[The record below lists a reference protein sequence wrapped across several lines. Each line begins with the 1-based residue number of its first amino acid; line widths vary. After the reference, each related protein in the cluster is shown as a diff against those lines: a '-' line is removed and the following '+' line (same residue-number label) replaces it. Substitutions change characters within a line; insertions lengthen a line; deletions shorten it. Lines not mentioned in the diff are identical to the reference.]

1 MQTSLQELDKKL
13 SEVGNTDHYD
23 EFSVGKYE
31 GPDDSDKSVRPT
43 TAAGTSLDRLV
54 KDIKE
59 KVRVAKDFWVQ
70 LPYSVCNNE
79 QIAAPPGNDTDC
91 WNGKDRA
98 RFVDT
103 KIGDLIMPC

>member
-1 MQTSLQELDKKL
+1 MEKKL
-13 SEVGNTDHYD
+13 KEVGGSVGDTYD
-23 EFSVGKYE
+23 EFSLGRYE
-31 GPDDSDKSVRPT
+31 GTDNSDKSVRPT

-70 LPYSVCNNE
+70 LPYTVCNND
-79 QIAAPPGNDTDC
+79 QIAAQPGNDSDC

-98 RFVDT
+98 RFVVGFFFFIPL
-103 KIGDLIMPC
+103 KI